1 MSDTEIIDDLPLEA
15 DEAEPRNPVEEA
27 LFGLIDEAMDTS
39 ARSLYAQG
47 KKVGVSDIGGC
58 REYVRRLIADEDF
71 TDPRKNFM
79 AAFMGTAFGR
89 EFEDAY
95 QRRHPHALIQ
105 QAVEV
110 PLDLQGFQF
119 VLPGHLDIVDP
130 KLNTIIDGKGLALD
144 TPIPTPTGWTVM
156 GALRVGDAV
165 LDMAG
170 NAVTVDVVSTV
181 KNIGCY
187 EVEFAN
193 GHVIVCDEEHLWVA
207 QRGFRATPGVVPV
220 ADLRVGDC
228 VPVAGALDLPDAELP
243 LNPWMLGYWL
253 GNGHHADAM
262 VSTHGDDAREVQLIA
277 QSLGYR
283 GLVRHDK
290 RGSNTATV
298 SLAGQLL
305 RDGSGRV
312 TGSTGFYGGVRDL
325 GLDRRKYVPDTYLRS
340 SREQRLALLRG
351 LMDSDGTWNKT
362 RRRASFTSTTRDLA
376 DAVAELARSLGQ
388 RVQTWARESSG
399 YGKAVTAFYV
409 EWTPTVN
416 PFLLRRKSERVT
428 LASDS
433 GMTDHRVHRVV
444 RIERVA
450 SVPTQCISVNSPTET
465 YLAGEAMI
473 PTHNTKNGL
482 AVVRKSGGD
491 MQHKFQVT
499 LYGYACVQAGLLEPE
514 PTLALAYYDR
524 SGVEQAPHIVSWEWD
539 QSIFDAA
546 IEWLNDV
553 VYALTQGEEA
563 SKDKP
568 RDWCY
573 SFCPF
578 ATACRGGDTDVEGLI
593 EDETIVTAIDLY
605 KDALARETAAKRD
618 KDTAK
623 KELVGVGGRTK
634 DWVLRWVHIGESE
647 IKAGTRRAYD
657 KIDIRPNRG

>member
-58 REYVRRLIADEDF
+58 REYVRRLIADEEF

-89 EFEDAY
+89 ELEDAY
-95 QRRHPHALIQ
+95 KRRHPDALIQ

-110 PLDLQGFQF
+110 PLDLQGFKF
-119 VLPGHLDIVDP
+119 TIPGHLDIVHP
-130 KLNTIIDGKGLALD
+130 KINTIID
-144 TPIPTPTGWTVM
+144 
-156 GALRVGDAV
+156 
-165 LDMAG
+165 
-170 NAVTVDVVSTV
+170 
-181 KNIGCY
+181 
-187 EVEFAN
+187 
-193 GHVIVCDEEHLWVA
+193 
-207 QRGFRATPGVVPV
+207 
-220 ADLRVGDC
+220 
-228 VPVAGALDLPDAELP
+228 
-243 LNPWMLGYWL
+243 
-253 GNGHHADAM
+253 
-262 VSTHGDDAREVQLIA
+262 
-277 QSLGYR
+277 
-283 GLVRHDK
+283 
-290 RGSNTATV
+290 
-298 SLAGQLL
+298 
-305 RDGSGRV
+305 
-312 TGSTGFYGGVRDL
+312 
-325 GLDRRKYVPDTYLRS
+325 
-340 SREQRLALLRG
+340 
-351 LMDSDGTWNKT
+351 NK
-362 RRRASFTSTTRDLA
+362 
-376 DAVAELARSLGQ
+376 
-388 RVQTWARESSG
+388 
-399 YGKAVTAFYV
+399 
-409 EWTPTVN
+409 
-416 PFLLRRKSERVT
+416 
-428 LASDS
+428 
-433 GMTDHRVHRVV
+433 
-444 RIERVA
+444 
-450 SVPTQCISVNSPTET
+450 
-465 YLAGEAMI
+465 
-473 PTHNTKNGL
+473 TKNGL

-499 LYGYACVQAGLLEPE
+499 LYGYACVKAGLLKPE

-524 SGVEQAPHIVSWEWD
+524 SGVEQAPHIVMWEWD

-623 KELVGVGGRTK
+623 KELVGIGGRTK
-634 DWVLRWVHIGESE
+634 DWVLRWVHINESE

>member
-1 MSDTEIIDDLPLEA
+1 MSDTEIVDDLPLEA

-95 QRRHPHALIQ
+95 QCRHPHALIQ

-119 VLPGHLDIVDP
+119 ILPGHLDIVDP
-130 KLNTIIDGKGLALD
+130 KLNTIIDGK
-144 TPIPTPTGWTVM
+144 
-156 GALRVGDAV
+156 
-165 LDMAG
+165 
-170 NAVTVDVVSTV
+170 
-181 KNIGCY
+181 
-187 EVEFAN
+187 
-193 GHVIVCDEEHLWVA
+193 
-207 QRGFRATPGVVPV
+207 
-220 ADLRVGDC
+220 
-228 VPVAGALDLPDAELP
+228 
-243 LNPWMLGYWL
+243 
-253 GNGHHADAM
+253 
-262 VSTHGDDAREVQLIA
+262 
-277 QSLGYR
+277 
-283 GLVRHDK
+283 
-290 RGSNTATV
+290 
-298 SLAGQLL
+298 
-305 RDGSGRV
+305 
-312 TGSTGFYGGVRDL
+312 
-325 GLDRRKYVPDTYLRS
+325 
-340 SREQRLALLRG
+340 
-351 LMDSDGTWNKT
+351 
-362 RRRASFTSTTRDLA
+362 
-376 DAVAELARSLGQ
+376 
-388 RVQTWARESSG
+388 
-399 YGKAVTAFYV
+399 
-409 EWTPTVN
+409 
-416 PFLLRRKSERVT
+416 
-428 LASDS
+428 
-433 GMTDHRVHRVV
+433 
-444 RIERVA
+444 
-450 SVPTQCISVNSPTET
+450 
-465 YLAGEAMI
+465 
-473 PTHNTKNGL
+473 TKNGL

-491 MQHKFQVT
+491 LQHKFQVT
-499 LYGYACVQAGLLEPE
+499 LYGYACVKAGLLEPE

-524 SGVEQAPHIVSWEWD
+524 SGVEQAPHIVMWEWD

-623 KELVGVGGRTK
+623 KELVGIGGRTK
-634 DWVLRWVHIGESE
+634 NWVLRWVHINESE

>member
-1 MSDTEIIDDLPLEA
+1 MSDTEIVDDLPLEA
-15 DEAEPRNPVEEA
+15 DEAEPRNAVEEA

-110 PLDLQGFQF
+110 PLELQGFKF
-119 VLPGHLDIVDP
+119 ILPGHLDIVDP
-130 KLNTIIDGKGLALD
+130 KLNTIIDGK
-144 TPIPTPTGWTVM
+144 
-156 GALRVGDAV
+156 
-165 LDMAG
+165 
-170 NAVTVDVVSTV
+170 
-181 KNIGCY
+181 
-187 EVEFAN
+187 
-193 GHVIVCDEEHLWVA
+193 
-207 QRGFRATPGVVPV
+207 
-220 ADLRVGDC
+220 
-228 VPVAGALDLPDAELP
+228 
-243 LNPWMLGYWL
+243 
-253 GNGHHADAM
+253 
-262 VSTHGDDAREVQLIA
+262 
-277 QSLGYR
+277 
-283 GLVRHDK
+283 
-290 RGSNTATV
+290 
-298 SLAGQLL
+298 
-305 RDGSGRV
+305 
-312 TGSTGFYGGVRDL
+312 
-325 GLDRRKYVPDTYLRS
+325 
-340 SREQRLALLRG
+340 
-351 LMDSDGTWNKT
+351 
-362 RRRASFTSTTRDLA
+362 
-376 DAVAELARSLGQ
+376 
-388 RVQTWARESSG
+388 
-399 YGKAVTAFYV
+399 
-409 EWTPTVN
+409 
-416 PFLLRRKSERVT
+416 
-428 LASDS
+428 
-433 GMTDHRVHRVV
+433 
-444 RIERVA
+444 
-450 SVPTQCISVNSPTET
+450 
-465 YLAGEAMI
+465 
-473 PTHNTKNGL
+473 TKNGL

-499 LYGYACVQAGLLEPE
+499 LYGYACVKAGLLEPE

-524 SGVEQAPHIVSWEWD
+524 SGVEQAPHIVMWEWD

-623 KELVGVGGRTK
+623 KELVGIGGRTK
-634 DWVLRWVHIGESE
+634 NWVLRWVHINESE